1 MTKQRNKPL
10 TGHCVY
16 CCMILDSRHN
26 DFDVDDIVSGY
37 YIGPDGQGVCRYHK
51 DDYEDDEDD
60 EGEIDFTAYVKPSKA
75 DETSIKED
83 PTEKKE
89 MKYAKEGLYY

>member
-1 MTKQRNKPL
+1 MTKQKNKPL

-60 EGEIDFTAYVKPSKA
+60 EGEFEFTAYLKPSKV
-75 DETSIKED
+75 DESKVTED
-83 PTEKKE
+83 PTCKE
-89 MKYAKEGLYY
+89 ASE

>member
-1 MTKQRNKPL
+1 MTKQKNKPL

-60 EGEIDFTAYVKPSKA
+60 EGEFEFTAYLKPSKVNQLSTLE
-75 DETSIKED
+75 DSINKG
-83 PTEKKE
+83 
-89 MKYAKEGLYY
+89 A

>member
-16 CCMILDSRHN
+16 CCMIIDSRHN

-37 YIGPDGQGVCRYHK
+37 YIMPDGREVCRYHNS
-51 DDYEDDEDD
+51 DYVDEDD
-60 EGEIDFTAYVKPSKA
+60 VGGFDFKPYLKTSKVE
-75 DETSIKED
+75 ETSIKED
-83 PTEKKE
+83 PTDKKE
-89 MKYAKEGLYY
+89 VKYAKEGLYY

>member
-1 MTKQRNKPL
+1 MTKQKNKPL

-37 YIGPDGQGVCRYHK
+37 YIMPDGREVCRYHNS
-51 DDYEDDEDD
+51 DYVDEDD
-60 EGEIDFTAYVKPSKA
+60 VGGFEFTAYLKPSKV
-75 DETSIKED
+75 DESKVTEGPTSKEAL
-83 PTEKKE
+83 E
-89 MKYAKEGLYY
+89 